1 MMNVIVIITTYSPKN
16 ESCVIYQVLK
26 LISLIFYTVKRQID
40 RKQALFV
47 KNERY
52 LSLSNIPTFT
62 AVRVIVVYRA
72 IIFKLKEEKMR
83 KKIILDCDPGHDDAI
98 AILLAYGNP
107 DIDLLAVTTV
117 VGNQTLDKVS
127 RNALAIAEIA
137 NIRGIPFAK
146 GAVRPLVREVEV
158 APSIHGESGLDGPV
172 LPEPTQQHVSQHA
185 VQLIIDLIMSH
196 PEKTITLVPTGGL
209 TNIALAARLEP
220 RIIDRVK
227 EVVLMGG
234 GYHTGNWSA
243 VAEFNIK
250 IDPEAAHIVF
260 NAGWKVTMVGL
271 DLTHQA
277 LATPDVVERIA
288 AINTKP
294 AKFVVE
300 LLDFFGKMYKQAQGF
315 DYPPVHDPCAVAYV
329 IDPTLIETQKVP
341 VNIELTGTHTL
352 GMTVA
357 DFRYPPKECNTYVAK
372 VLDRERFWD
381 LVIDAI
387 TRLQ

>member
-1 MMNVIVIITTYSPKN
+1 
-16 ESCVIYQVLK
+16 
-26 LISLIFYTVKRQID
+26 
-40 RKQALFV
+40 
-47 KNERY
+47 
-52 LSLSNIPTFT
+52 
-62 AVRVIVVYRA
+62 
-72 IIFKLKEEKMR
+72 MR

-117 VGNQTLDKVS
+117 VGNQTLEKVS

-146 GAVRPLVREVEV
+146 GAIRPLVREVEV

-172 LPEPTQQHVSQHA
+172 LPEATQQHVTQHA

-288 AINTKP
+288 AINTKL

-387 TRLQ
+387 KRLQ